1 MGNDTIAV
9 LGAGTMGQGIA
20 QVAAVAGHQVWL
32 YDSQTA
38 ALERAMGRLESAL
51 QGLEQKG
58 RLAQPASQVLE
69 RIRPTANLTS
79 LAQAHWIIEAV
90 PELLALKQQVLT
102 QAQQTAPQAWLATNT
117 STLSISQL
125 AAGLP
130 QPERLVGLHFFNPV
144 PRMKLV
150 EVIAGLHTPPQ
161 LAQAAVNLAQGMGKD
176 TILVPDTPGFLVN
189 RVARPFYL
197 EAMRLHGEG
206 TDLAAIDQ
214 IARGLG
220 FPMGPFALMDLI
232 GLDVNLA
239 SSVSV
244 FEAFFGE
251 ERLRP
256 HPLQAQRVA
265 AGWLGQKTGQGW
277 YCYPPGPPEFPPAKS
292 RVDGAVQVWV
302 EGDHPLAQ
310 QVRQR
315 YATARDPSQAELI
328 LDCRIQ
334 PDGRPTSW
342 GASPVAALIWG
353 GSASIG
359 RAQLGFGLLP
369 PLQEASIAELYPL
382 PGHDRALGLAQAC
395 FSQAGTACIELPEQP
410 GGVGFRLVAALI
422 NEAYSALAAG
432 LGQATSLDRAMQL
445 ATGYPRGLLQWAG
458 LFDLPTLVAA
468 MKALSQELG
477 NGRYWPHPRLQQQAA
492 LQAGTGGQQDMV

>member
-1 MGNDTIAV
+1 
-9 LGAGTMGQGIA
+9 MGQGIA
-20 QVAAVAGHQVWL
+20 QVAAMAGYRIWL
-32 YDSQTA
+32 YDSQSA
-38 ALERAMGRLESAL
+38 ALERASQRLESAL
-51 QGLEQKG
+51 VALEQKG
-58 RLAQPASQVLE
+58 RLGRPASEILE
-69 RIRPTANLTS
+69 LIRPTTDLTS
-79 LAQAHWIIEAV
+79 LAQAHWVIEAV
-90 PELLALKQQVLT
+90 PEQLELKQQVLT
-102 QAQQTAPQAWLATNT
+102 QAQQIAPQAWLASNT
-117 STLSISQL
+117 STLSISRL

-130 QPERLVGLHFFNPV
+130 QPDRLVGLHFFNPV

-161 LAQAAVNLAQGMGKD
+161 LALAALELARALGKEA
-176 TILVPDTPGFLVN
+176 ILVPDTPGFLVN

-206 TDLAAIDQ
+206 IDLAAIDQ

-251 ERLRP
+251 ERFRP
-256 HPLQAQRVA
+256 HPSQALRVA

-277 YCYPPGPPEFPPAKS
+277 YRYPPGPPNLSPAEI
-292 RVDGAVQVWV
+292 AVGTAARVWV
-302 EGDHPLAQ
+302 EGEHPLAQ

-315 YATARDPSQAELI
+315 YATVDDPGQAELI

-334 PDGRPTSW
+334 QGINPTAW
-342 GASPVAALIWG
+342 GSVPVAALVWN
-353 GSASIG
+353 GSASTRG
-359 RAQLGFGLLP
+359 AQLGFGLLP
-369 PLQEASIAELYPL
+369 PLHDSSIAELYPL
-382 PGHDRALGLAQAC
+382 SGQDRAVQLAQAC
-395 FSQAGTACIELPEQP
+395 FAQAGTACLVLPEQP

-422 NEAYSALAAG
+422 NEAYSALAEG
-432 LGQATSLDRAMQL
+432 VGQAKSLDQAMQL
-445 ATGYPRGLLQWAG
+445 ATGYPRGLLEWAR

-468 MKALSQELG
+468 MKLLSHEMG
-477 NGRYWPHPRLQQQAA
+477 SKRYWPHPLLQQQAA
-492 LQAGTGGQQDMV
+492 LQAGTRGQQDVV